1 MVEVSVKVDITQELE
16 EKFKIV
22 LTKFAKEFANKLE
35 LARAK
40 EIVSKSKF
48 TEKDAEELSEKV
60 KKSMHE
66 SLKKEDLI

>member
-16 EKFKIV
+16 EKFKII